1 MPTTEAIDT
10 AASRPRVV
18 IYTDGACI
26 GNPGPGGWAA
36 ILRTGRR
43 DKVLSGGASDTT
55 NNRMELRAALAA
67 LQALG
72 DPSVVHLYTDS
83 EYLRR
88 GITEWLPRWQRNGW
102 RTATKQRVK
111 NRDLWKA
118 LVAAQKPHEVH
129 WHWVK
134 GHANDPGN
142 LRADY
147 LARRAIGD
155 IGRTAPPDR
164 EPLAKQLSLL

>member
-43 DKVLSGGASDTT
+43 EKVLSGGASDTT